1 MAAPGLSKNARLGKA
16 NSGLSFRGLWSVA
29 EEMLREAAREGID
42 SCTCRDYEVAI
53 KLQRGIGQ
61 QGQSVLD
68 KVCATFKSADR
79 LVSALSNGLWLKGH
93 VVQMSRVAADLSS
106 IPFTRCMIQHATI
119 SCNTS
124 WVAAPGLSRNVTVW
138 RSLLG

>member
-1 MAAPGLSKNARLGKA
+1 M
-16 NSGLSFRGLWSVA
+16 A

-68 KVCATFKSADR
+68 KVCAAFKSADR
-79 LVSALSNGLWLKGH
+79 LVSTLSNGLWLKDR
-93 VVQMSRVAADLSS
+93 VVQMSRVAADLLS
-106 IPFTRCMIQHATI
+106 ILYTTCMIHHATI

-124 WVAAPGLSRNVTVW
+124 SPAARVSAPGLSNKYDMLVVVL
-138 RSLLG
+138 S